1 MLNQIKS
8 VVYSFSLFPQLLVLY
23 SSASWLQWALFS
35 GHLFFGVG
43 SSENCLNQNF
53 ELRFLSFSSQNI
65 KSDFQKS

>member
-43 SSENCLNQNF
+43 SSDNCLNQ
-53 ELRFLSFSSQNI
+53 FSRKREVREVGSIRTLNLG
-65 KSDFQKS
+65 F